1 MVDIHS
7 VAAQPLRLGEEN
19 KEERKRRKKKKPQDE
34 NIMSASATQGGHNK
48 SSAVAESPS
57 NRLATIYQRNVTN
70 RQDRQRSDSIGRTV
84 LQTVAPKQ

>member
-1 MVDIHS
+1 
-7 VAAQPLRLGEEN
+7 
-19 KEERKRRKKKKPQDE
+19 
-34 NIMSASATQGGHNK
+34 MSASATQGGHNK

-84 LQTVAPKQ
+84 LQTVAPKLGELGQFLVFFETVSFA